1 MSAARERANERLRSI
16 DAVVF
21 NLRGQKFNLQ
31 PSDPSVSLLDSAA
44 KFSVGICLLGGL
56 VMNTDP
62 GRDGRTAARLSVRDD
77 NEQVH
82 PTASQE
88 SSNRLTTVD
97 GENELWQLVK
107 NHFQNWN
114 ILCVVAV
121 CYCH

>member
-16 DAVVF
+16 DAAVF

-31 PSDPSVSLLDSAA
+31 PSDPSVAGFGSQAL
-44 KFSVGICLLGGL
+44 VGICLLGGL

-62 GRDGRTAARLSVRDD
+62 GRDGRTAVRLSVRDD

-88 SSNRLTTVD
+88 STN
-97 GENELWQLVK
+97 
-107 NHFQNWN
+107 
-114 ILCVVAV
+114 
-121 CYCH
+121 